1 MALTD
6 EYIFG
11 WGKGAYSRLSVVVV
25 IRGGGWR
32 LGSGVVDVHVL
43 LEGVLFSKLFGLSI
57 LRVKIF
63 RCTQE

>member
-1 MALTD
+1 M
-6 EYIFG
+6 
-11 WGKGAYSRLSVVVV
+11 GKGGLFSV
-25 IRGGGWR
+25 ISGGGYQGGGGWR
-32 LGSGVVDVHVL
+32 LGSGVVDVL

>member
-1 MALTD
+1 MS
-6 EYIFG
+6 IFSG
-11 WGKGAYSRLSVVVV
+11 GERGLILGYQWWWLSG
-25 IRGGGWR
+25 GGGWR